1 MGQPSILL
9 SAQLADKSNHN
20 FSFVQQCF
28 NTFQTAVELL
38 KSCLSLYCAKAFQKH
53 AKHHVQ
59 RCSTSNTFFT
69 LAPKQHEQISI
80 SKVTFVGSRAWLNM
94 NCFSGVSLINPHML
108 RKFALATL
116 PPNCCGAR
124 NHRGIYWW
132 HLVAQQYTCCF
143 ENGMRF
149 YAKRGST
156 FFRKVVSKHRDIDTV
171 H

>member
-1 MGQPSILL
+1 MFQHFPNGCRITQKLFESLL
-9 SAQLADKSNHN
+9 RKGIPKARKAP
-20 FSFVQQCF
+20 
-28 NTFQTAVELL
+28 
-38 KSCLSLYCAKAFQKH
+38 CAKMLHFKH
-53 AKHHVQ
+53 I
-59 RCSTSNTFFT
+59 FT

-80 SKVTFVGSRAWLNM
+80 SKVTFVGSRAWLDM

-156 FFRKVVSKHRDIDTV
+156 FFRKVVSKSRFA
-171 H
+171 